1 MYLCT
6 FDVYDTLKVHD
17 INELQMCKGCTFN
30 SGKTHIRKD
39 RLVIL
44 TKRS

>member
-6 FDVYDTLKVHD
+6 FDVYDMLKEQS
-17 INELQMCKGCTFN
+17 INELQMCKVCTFN